1 MELKKWKTLK
11 YLCYSKE
18 VEEFKVNVIKKYALK
33 CIILYGSL
41 AKGDYNERSDI
52 DLTIIS
58 DNYFR
63 ISQCIKFLSIIICI
77 Y

>member
-1 MELKKWKTLK
+1 M
-11 YLCYSKE
+11 
-18 VEEFKVNVIKKYALK
+18 KKYALK